1 MLTQCRECACFSA
14 PNAFPREIPRVF
26 RLFHNVLTA
35 RRLGGKSVSSCHSSF
50 YGTGFSMMR
59 KSPFRSVTKP
69 LPDDGTGFYARLN
82 GLFGTPDTSR
92 GHDSG
97 VFMVRLNVFSC
108 PVIMFPQHRGMAF
121 TGMCFNLKL
130 LIAGTFIR
138 LKGSGADSAYTRR
151 AFITWLSGRCGI

>member
-1 MLTQCRECACFSA
+1 MLKQCRECACFSA

-26 RLFHNVLTA
+26 QLSRNVLTA
-35 RRLGGKSVSSCHSSF
+35 RRLGGKNASSCHSSF

-69 LPDDGTGFYARLN
+69 LPDDGTGFYARRN
-82 GLFGTPDTSR
+82 GLSGTPDTSR

-97 VFMVRLNVFSC
+97 VFTVRLNVFSC

-121 TGMCFNLKL
+121 PGMPFNLKL
-130 LIAGTFIR
+130 LIAGT
-138 LKGSGADSAYTRR
+138 LTQLSGSGADSAYTRR
-151 AFITWLSGRCGI
+151 AFIIWLSGRCGI